1 MDRAAFPPAARL
13 IACQLLAC
21 GRIGQ
26 AACLTILLRSS
37 RQARSL
43 THEDGAIRTM
53 TPAERLPERL
63 TDLELL
69 FTHLE
74 RQVAELHEV
83 ILNQQ
88 RKIDLLE
95 KQLRQMS
102 AAAG

>member
-1 MDRAAFPPAARL
+1 M
-13 IACQLLAC
+13 I
-21 GRIGQ
+21 
-26 AACLTILLRSS
+26 
-37 RQARSL
+37 
-43 THEDGAIRTM
+43 
-53 TPAERLPERL
+53 PAERLPERL

-102 AAAG
+102 AAAGQQQFDDDEAQ